1 VPRHARPSRDTPR
14 SHTPDAPRAID
25 APAASSLV
33 SAVLPRPW
41 MFFNGRLAPAHQYAR
56 PGQASQAPYSDT
68 APMTDPTSANPACRV
83 NLNGVEDADVR

>member
-1 VPRHARPSRDTPR
+1 
-14 SHTPDAPRAID
+14 
-25 APAASSLV
+25 
-33 SAVLPRPW
+33 